1 MARDSLTIKIYRRLG
16 KKRYLKG
23 KHVYEHERICVPIPS
38 KLHDK
43 IKPFLNHRLKISLA
57 TQNSDL
63 LITLHPVKTFRHAE
77 SPPRKLAPEYN
88 SESSSKH
95 ENDVSP

>member
-63 LITLHPVKTFRHAE
+63 LITLHPAKTFRHAE
-77 SPPRKLAPEYN
+77 
-88 SESSSKH
+88 
-95 ENDVSP
+95 